1 MKTQNVEQTA
11 YQNAKLKVEFRIHL
25 FSYIAV
31 NLILAVVNI
40 LLSPETLW
48 VIWPVLGWGIGL
60 AVHAINVH
68 FATNSSVKERMIEK
82 EMKKL

>member
-1 MKTQNVEQTA
+1 MKTQNAEQTA
-11 YQNAKLKVEFRIHL
+11 YQNAKLKVEFRIH
-25 FSYIAV
+25 FITYVVV
-31 NLILAVVNI
+31 NLILAAINLI
-40 LLSPETLW
+40 LSPESLW

-82 EMKKL
+82 EMNKQ